1 MWKTLASG
9 TTAPGFPDLV
19 KRRRFA
25 DWRWPLFL
33 GALTLIPF
41 AGWAQKS
48 KPMNSIQWSVG
59 GELPPDASGKP
70 AIGVAGPITGI
81 HSGVLLV
88 AGGANFPEGMPWD
101 GGKKAYRRDGFVYRR
116 GSSGNLSLRSRF
128 QLSQA
133 VAYPAVCSSPKGVIA
148 AGGENETGLLDSVFL
163 FSWEESRESVVATP
177 LPSLPQPLTAASA
190 AAHGNTV
197 YLAGGQSPEGTS
209 NACYALDMDRLSD
222 GWIAL
227 PPLPKPASHAV
238 LAVQN
243 NGEYPCLY
251 YIGGRKANEGGI
263 SDIHSSVYCF
273 DLKAKIWLERS
284 PLPYPLSAGTGIDN
298 GATYILLFSGDK
310 GEVFSESERLIAA
323 INLETDTLRQAQLK
337 AQRKT
342 LLEAHPGFSRE
353 VLLYNTVT
361 NAWTARG
368 NLPFDGQV
376 TTTAVKWE
384 NDIYIPSG
392 EIRAGVRTPEIRR
405 GKVDSPQ
412 YFSWLDYGVLIVYL
426 LLMVG
431 IGVWASS
438 HQTSTNDYFKGG
450 QRIPGWAAGLSI
462 YSTQLSAITF
472 MSIPAKTYATNW
484 NYFFLQMTIIM
495 IIPII
500 ARYFIPFFR
509 RLDITSAYEYLEKRF
524 DYAIRAIASLLFVFL
539 QVGRLS
545 IVLLLPSLALTL
557 VTGVDVMLCILL
569 MGFITI
575 FYTMKGGIEAVIWT
589 DVTQAIILLG
599 GALVCVVLM
608 FFQIGQ
614 SPGEIWATLHQ
625 NQKLDIFDLRLTVEE
640 PTLWV
645 VLIGGI
651 AINVISYG
659 TDQTVV
665 QRYLT
670 TKNEAA
676 ARKSLKL
683 GAWMALPSA
692 LIFFSIGTLL
702 YLFFRQFPEKANF
715 SLQSQDAIFPWYIV
729 SNLPPGVI
737 GLLIAAIFA
746 AAMSTLSSSMNS
758 ITTALTTD
766 FYRKFFPEKQEK
778 TYLRLARWITLVIGI
793 IGTGFALIMSQSGIS
808 SLWDQFNTILGLFT
822 GGLGGLFILGIFTRK
837 ANAAGALAGII
848 FSGIVQYCVKSYTDI
863 NLLLYAFTGL
873 VSCVVFG
880 YVFSLIFAGGKK
892 QTDGLTVFSQ
902 PI

>member
-1 MWKTLASG
+1 
-9 TTAPGFPDLV
+9 
-19 KRRRFA
+19 
-25 DWRWPLFL
+25 
-33 GALTLIPF
+33 
-41 AGWAQKS
+41 
-48 KPMNSIQWSVG
+48 MNSIQWSVG
-59 GELPPDASGKP
+59 GELPPDPAGKP
-70 AIGVAGPITGI
+70 AIGLAGPVTGV
-81 HSGVLLV
+81 HNGVLLV

-101 GGKKAYRRDGFVYRR
+101 GGKKAYPKDGFVFRR
-116 GSSGNLSLRSRF
+116 EASGNLSLRSRF

-148 AGGENETGLLDSVFL
+148 AGGENETGLLSSVFL
-163 FSWEESRESVVATP
+163 YSWGESKGSVVATP
-177 LPSLPQPLTAASA
+177 LPGLPQPLTAAA
-190 AAHGNTV
+190 AVVHGNTV
-197 YLAGGQSPEGTS
+197 YLAGGQSPAGTS
-209 NACYALDMDRLSD
+209 DAFYALDLDRPTA
-222 GWIAL
+222 GWTAL
-227 PPLPKPASHAV
+227 PPIPKPASHAV
-238 LAVQN
+238 FAVQN
-243 NGEYPCLY
+243 NGERPCLY
-251 YIGGRKANEGGI
+251 LMGGRKANEGSI
-263 SDIHSSVYCF
+263 SDIHSSVYSF
-273 DLKAKIWLERS
+273 DLKTKSWSERS
-284 PLPYPLSAGTGIDN
+284 PLPFPLSAGTGTGY
-298 GATYILLFSGDK
+298 GASFILLFSGDK

-323 INLETDTLRQAQLK
+323 INQETDTLQQAQLK
-337 AQRKT
+337 AQRKALMET
-342 LLEAHPGFSRE
+342 HPGFNRT

-361 NAWTARG
+361 DAWTARG
-368 NLPFDGQV
+368 TLPFDGQV
-376 TTTAVKWE
+376 TTSAVKWE
-384 NDIYIPSG
+384 DEVYIPSG

-405 GKVDSPQ
+405 GKVDSPKF
-412 YFSWLDYGVLIVYL
+412 FSWLDYGVLIVYL

-438 HQTSTNDYFKGG
+438 RQVSTNDYFKGG

-484 NYFFLQMTIIM
+484 NYFFLQMTIIL

-569 MGFITI
+569 MGLITI

-599 GALVCVVLM
+599 GALVCVALM
-608 FFQIGQ
+608 LFQIGQ
-614 SPGEIWATLHQ
+614 SPAEIWATLHQ
-625 NQKLDIFDLRLTVEE
+625 NQKLDIFDFRLTIKE

-659 TDQTVV
+659 ADQTVV

-729 SNLPPGVI
+729 SNLPPGII

-766 FYRKFFPEKQEK
+766 FYRKFNPHK
-778 TYLRLARWITLVIGI
+778 TELAYLRLARWITLGVGI

-822 GGLGGLFILGIFTRK
+822 GGLGGLFVLGIFTRK
-837 ANAAGALAGII
+837 ANATGALAGILV
-848 FSGIVQYCVKSYTDI
+848 SGVVQYFVKNFTDI
-863 NLLLYAFTGL
+863 NLLMYAFTGL

-880 YVFSLIFAGGKK
+880 YAFSLLFAGGKK
-892 QTDGLTVFSQ
+892 QTDGLTIYSQ
-902 PI
+902 PV